1 MKRKI
6 YLALSIFFGI
16 GTIGFIFD
24 SKKIIDQLGFQ
35 QFISQII
42 FSSVFAFLF
51 YWLYI
56 KDSKKDTAVNTN
68 RDTINKSIDEIY
80 SSTSSIEIP
89 ISVIEEERNKIKLN
103 KFKRKNNEIIKF
115 IVAFF
120 IPWIGWI
127 YLIYRLVRYNMKKH
141 YFLSDEFIRNK
152 IQIDS
157 FVTEYNE
164 IAKYV
169 EKFDEVSLQSTSFDK
184 YKYAHVAKG
193 QNTSLYNIQRDR
205 NVIDYQSKYVYNA
218 SLQVVRNAELEPFK
232 YLCKYFDFNPNEEN
246 LQRIQEIG
254 EQVSRFLNAKENL
267 DNRLA
272 RILNSLNPPQFILK
286 YYKDEFLYYTN
297 IEVPQIN
304 FNFPTYIFQYV
315 SAGGN
320 SSQVTSIT
328 LNEEIIELLITYMD
342 EQVKYKKS
350 AKVQRS
356 LMTKKLREYVKER
369 DCYTCQYCGAST
381 AQQDLLLL
389 EVDHIIPISK
399 GGMSTESNLQTLCWK
414 CNRTKSD
421 KIL

>member
-6 YLALSIFFGI
+6 YVALSIFFGM

-42 FSSVFAFLF
+42 FSSVFTFLF

-56 KDSKKDTAVNTN
+56 KDSKKAIGVNSN
-68 RDTINKSIDEIY
+68 RDTINKPIDEIY

-103 KFKRKNNEIIKF
+103 KFKRKNNEILKF

-127 YLIYRLVRYNMKKH
+127 YLIYRLVRYNIKKH

-232 YLCKYFDFNPNEEN
+232 YLCKYFDFKPNEEN

-286 YYKDEFLYYTN
+286 YYKEEFLYYIN

-304 FNFPTYIFQYV
+304 FNFPTYTFQYV

-350 AKVQRS
+350 AKAQRA

-369 DCYTCQYCGAST
+369 DCYTCQYCGVST

-389 EVDHIIPISK
+389 EVDHIIPVSK

>member
-6 YLALSIFFGI
+6 YVALSIFFGM
-16 GTIGFIFD
+16 GTIGFVFD

-42 FSSVFAFLF
+42 FSSVFTFLF

-56 KDSKKDTAVNTN
+56 KDSKKAIAVNSN
-68 RDTINKSIDEIY
+68 RDTINKPIDEIY

-103 KFKRKNNEIIKF
+103 KFKRKNNEILKF

-193 QNTSLYNIQRDR
+193 QNTSSSDLQRDR

-232 YLCKYFDFNPNEEN
+232 YLCKYFDFKPNEEN

-286 YYKDEFLYYTN
+286 YYKEEFLYYIN

-304 FNFPTYIFQYV
+304 FNFPTYTFQYV

-350 AKVQRS
+350 AKAQRA

-389 EVDHIIPISK
+389 EVDHIIPVSK